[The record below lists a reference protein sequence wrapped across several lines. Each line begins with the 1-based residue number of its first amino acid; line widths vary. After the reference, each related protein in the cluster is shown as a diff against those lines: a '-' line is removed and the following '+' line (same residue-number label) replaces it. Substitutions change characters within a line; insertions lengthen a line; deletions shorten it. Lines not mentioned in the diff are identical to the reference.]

1 MRTITT
7 LILRHVACIPEEDFI
22 DLMLFVHHQLQLISV
37 ATDRQEQQIER
48 ERGGGGGG
56 HMLTRCL
63 TSTPHL
69 PFLETLEVSSKHET
83 HTLHPI

>member
-1 MRTITT
+1 MHHHRATQNIVPTLGHIALAAGVGQGWGRGGVRTITT

-48 ERGGGGGG
+48 ERGGEA
-56 HMLTRCL
+56 TC
-63 TSTPHL
+63 
-69 PFLETLEVSSKHET
+69 
-83 HTLHPI
+83 